1 VILLMGVLVF
11 YRHRGNL
18 VKLLN
23 HQEKKIGA

>member
-1 VILLMGVLVF
+1 MGVLVF